1 MVPQHGDL
9 NKIAFTRN
17 KMRGVVFLAY
27 VAAAIGAV
35 TVKDCSS
42 GSSVFDVI
50 SLSFSP
56 DVPVGGQNGTLHSV
70 YSVPEEI
77 TAGSAKYSCALNGLP
92 VYSET
97 FDLCSQ
103 TACPIGTGTHDD
115 FSTSEVPAVSGKVS
129 CTIDWRSTDNRQLL
143 CIQTIMNVGLG
154 SVEKKALRGSAAAP
168 VKFHVEYTPVLAT
181 NLDVNSTC
189 PVEEFD
195 PVTMSYFR
203 PLPALIEPPHF
214 HTHADHAKMSLM
226 ILRSD
231 SRIINNTV

>member
-1 MVPQHGDL
+1 
-9 NKIAFTRN
+9 
-17 KMRGVVFLAY
+17 MRCLLFLASL
-27 VAAAIGAV
+27 VAAAAV

-42 GSSVFDVI
+42 GNSVFDAI

-77 TAGSAKYSCALNGLP
+77 TDGSAKYTCALNGLP

-103 TACPIGTGTHDD
+103 TACPIGVGKHDD
-115 FSTSEVPAVSGKVS
+115 YSTSAVPAVSGKVS

-143 CIQTIMNVGLG
+143 CIQTIMNVG
-154 SVEKKALRGSAAAP
+154 SVEKKALRGSQAAP
-168 VKFHVEYTPVLAT
+168 AVKFHIEYTPVLTT
-181 NLDVNSTC
+181 NLDLNSTC

-195 PVTMSYFR
+195 PATISYFK